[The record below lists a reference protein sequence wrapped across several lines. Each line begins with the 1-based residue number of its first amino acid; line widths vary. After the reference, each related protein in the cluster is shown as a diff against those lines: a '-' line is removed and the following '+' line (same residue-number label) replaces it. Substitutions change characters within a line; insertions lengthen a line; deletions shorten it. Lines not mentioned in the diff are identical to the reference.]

1 MVEYKYRFPEHSD
14 NIDNRDIFGEQ
25 NKYNFF
31 IGARGLTFLGT
42 YDEFVKGFPMENEIT
57 SKIPMGYKALCL
69 YERLSII
76 EKGKIIWSNSD
87 VNAINVEKLKYGD
100 FYYTKEKKYVKDLYI
115 VFDSNEDL
123 YRSDYDYEF
132 DSYDKAIKYFIKFSK
147 ERNNKFLI
155 CKLLAWESWH

>member
-57 SKIPMGYKALCL
+57 SKIPMGYKGLCL

-100 FYYTKEKKYVKDLYI
+100 FYYTKEKNTLKICILFLTVM
-115 VFDSNEDL
+115 E
-123 YRSDYDYEF
+123 
-132 DSYDKAIKYFIKFSK
+132 SYMGQIMSLILMIKQLNILLNFLKK
-147 ERNNKFLI
+147 EITSF
-155 CKLLAWESWH
+155 